1 MHLTSDKARVFLAL
15 TLLWLL
21 GLYLRLPILVIPPLA
36 PFINADFQ
44 LSQTLLGSLTT
55 LPVLMLSL
63 GALIGSLA
71 IMRLGARNSLALALA
86 LVATTSAARGLT
98 DSLTLLILLTLLMG
112 LGIAIM
118 QPSLPALLPRWLD
131 GKKLALGTA
140 VYMNGMLMGE
150 FLGAGVTLPV
160 LMPLLEG
167 SWRATLIAWSLPAF
181 LVVIATFLPRQRE
194 DTSSHDKVDEVHW
207 LPDWKDP
214 FLWRIG
220 LLLASS
226 ASLFFGTN
234 AYLGSLLE
242 ERGEMQRLEAAFFW
256 FNLAQVAASL
266 AMLALAE
273 RWVARRGPLI
283 LSTLCSLL
291 GMLGLLLTSGWI
303 SLVFAFLLSFWA
315 GILLI
320 LLVALPPQLLPGKQA
335 GRLAAGAFT
344 LAYSLSFFVPLL
356 GGSLAD
362 WTGQPSH
369 ALWLLFVLS
378 LPALWLAWRF
388 PLKH

>member
-1 MHLTSDKARVFLAL
+1 MSPATDKARVFLAL
-15 TLLWLL
+15 ALLWLL

-63 GALIGSLA
+63 GALVGSLA

-98 DSLTLLILLTLLMG
+98 DSLTLLVLLTLLMG

-167 SWRATLIAWSLPAF
+167 SWRATLIAWSLPA
-181 LVVIATFLPRQRE
+181 LLIAAATFLPRQRE
-194 DTSSHDKVDEVHW
+194 DTSSHDLVDEKAW
-207 LPDWKDP
+207 MPDWKNP

-242 ERGEMQRLEAAFFW
+242 ERGEMQQLEAAFFW

-266 AMLALAE
+266 AMLLLAE
-273 RWVARRGPLI
+273 RWVARRGPLV
-283 LSTLCSLL
+283 LATLCSLL

-388 PLKH
+388 PLAR

>member
-1 MHLTSDKARVFLAL
+1 MSCNADKARVFLAL
-15 TLLWLL
+15 ALLWLL

-36 PFINADFQ
+36 PFINADLG

-55 LPVLMLSL
+55 LPILMLSL
-63 GALIGSLA
+63 GALLGSLA
-71 IMRLGARNSLALALA
+71 ILRLGARNSLALALT
-86 LVATTSAARGLT
+86 LVALTSAIRGMT
-98 DSLTLLILLTLLMG
+98 DSLALLLILTSLMG
-112 LGIAIM
+112 LSIAIM

-131 GKKLALGTA
+131 DRKLALGTA

-150 FLGAGVTLPV
+150 FLGAGVTLPL
-160 LMPLLEG
+160 LMPLMEG
-167 SWRATLIAWSLPAF
+167 SWRATLIAWSLPA
-181 LVVIATFLPRQRE
+181 LLIVLATFLPRQRE
-194 DTSSHDKVDEVHW
+194 DTSSHDTLEETGW
-207 LPDWKDP
+207 IPNWKDP

-242 ERGEMQRLEAAFFW
+242 ERAELNKLEAAFFW
-256 FNLAQVAASL
+256 FNVAQVAASL
-266 AMLALAE
+266 LMLVMINH
-273 RWVARRGPLI
+273 WVARRAPLVVSTG
-283 LSTLCSLL
+283 LSLV
-291 GMLGLLLTSGWI
+291 GMLGLLLTSGWLSI
-303 SLVFAFLLSFWA
+303 AFAFFLSFWA
-315 GILLI
+315 GVLLI
-320 LLVALPPQLLPGKQA
+320 LLVALPPQLLSGKQA

-369 ALWLLFVLS
+369 ALWLLFAVS
-378 LPALWLAWRF
+378 CPALWLAWRF
-388 PLKH
+388 PLAH